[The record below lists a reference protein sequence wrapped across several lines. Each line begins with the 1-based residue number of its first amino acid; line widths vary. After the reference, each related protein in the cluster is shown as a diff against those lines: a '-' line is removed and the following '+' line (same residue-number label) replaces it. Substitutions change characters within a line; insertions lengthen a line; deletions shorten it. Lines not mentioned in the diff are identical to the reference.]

1 MPKLLQKSLQ
11 DYLSKIRKP
20 HTPSKLL
27 SSSGTSWVRQGCLH
41 PKTLS
46 FAIDR
51 KQNEKISKDDDD
63 AATPSGIDRFPFGNF
78 ESLYLYNDYEFID
91 MKNEED
97 DHEEK
102 SGGFLFVSPKFIN
115 PPPHLCGSHRFF
127 VAPSS
132 SSSLMEEARMSLIMS
147 KDTGSSS
154 SSTTTTPLNDSTRN
168 SSDNDQE
175 MIEATLPQYGKV
187 DWEFVEELLL
197 CYLNL
202 NDKNSYKYI
211 LSAFVDLIVVLCE
224 KSGKSPA

>member
-1 MPKLLQKSLQ
+1 
-11 DYLSKIRKP
+11 
-20 HTPSKLL
+20 
-27 SSSGTSWVRQGCLH
+27 CLH

-46 FAIDR
+46 FAVDR
-51 KQNEKISKDDDD
+51 KQNEKISEDDDD

-78 ESLYLYNDYEFID
+78 ESLYLYNDYEFND

-102 SGGFLFVSPKFIN
+102 SGDFLFVSPKFIN

-154 SSTTTTPLNDSTRN
+154 SSSTTTNPLNDSTRN
-168 SSDNDQE
+168 SSDNDQVKEVVGADDFIAVLTYSQSPYDDFQHSMQE

-187 DWEFVEELLL
+187 DWEFMEDLLL

-211 LSAFVDLIVVLCE
+211 LSAFVDLIVVQCE